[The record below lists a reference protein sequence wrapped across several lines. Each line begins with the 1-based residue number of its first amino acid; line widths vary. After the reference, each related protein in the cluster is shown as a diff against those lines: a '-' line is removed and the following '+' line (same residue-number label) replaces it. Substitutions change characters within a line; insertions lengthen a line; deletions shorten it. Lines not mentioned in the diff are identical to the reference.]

1 MPSQSRLDGEGTSV
15 HEMTRLSPEV
25 LIVVGDGSSLIAP
38 TKPCIRVTMA
48 KMGGRHTCTILMLP
62 LMPAMCTNNIMSHHK
77 MEKLIQPFAHQMQNR
92 RRMFRAYCFFLADP
106 KVWFTLP
113 LCPVLKPC

>member
-25 LIVVGDGSSLIAP
+25 LIVVGDGSSVIAP
-38 TKPCIRVTMA
+38 TKPCIRIITMA
-48 KMGGRHTCTILMLP
+48 KMGGRHTCTILMP
-62 LMPAMCTNNIMSHHK
+62 AMVPAMCTNNIMSHHK

-92 RRMFRAYCFFLADP
+92 RRMFRAHCFFLANP

-113 LCPVLKPC
+113 LKVQS